1 MVKVSI
7 IIVSWNVKNDL
18 LNCLSS
24 LQKNRPSFTFEQIVV
39 DNNSTDQTVSAVRQQ
54 FPDVAVIENR
64 ENQGFAKANNL
75 GIEIAKGEYVFLL
88 NPDTIVHPNAMEILV
103 KFLDENPDVGACGP
117 KLLNEDGTIQRSVRR
132 FPTFRGVLYGQTIC
146 RMLGLFRSHHR
157 KWMMRDFNYDRQIDV
172 DQIMGAAMMIRRLL
186 IKKTGGMDANYFM
199 YLEEVDLCYAIK
211 QTGSR
216 IVFLPNAV
224 ITHLGGRSSSQSPI
238 RRLMM
243 LESMTSFFRKH
254 RKGFATGI
262 FIAIF
267 KIGII
272 LRNICH
278 LILDIFTFAIAAVIF
293 DKTRIN
299 KAKGNMKLH
308 ALLLTKYL
316 WRIITM

>member
-1 MVKVSI
+1 MKLSI

-24 LQKNRPSFTFEQIVV
+24 IQQNKPSFPYEQIVV
-39 DNNSTDQTVSAVRQQ
+39 DNNSSDQTVAAVRQQ
-54 FPDVAVIENR
+54 FLDVTVIESG
-64 ENQGFAKANNL
+64 ENLGFAKGNNL
-75 GIEIAKGEYVFLL
+75 GIKLAKGEYVFLL
-88 NPDTIVHPNAMEILV
+88 NPDPIIHPNAIDILI
-103 KFLDENPDVGACGP
+103 KFLDENPQVGACGP

-146 RMLGLFRSHHR
+146 RILGIFRSHHR
-157 KWMMRDFNYDRQIDV
+157 KWMMRDFNYDCQMDV
-172 DQIMGAAMMIRRLL
+172 DQIMGAAMLIRRSLVE
-186 IKKTGGMDANYFM
+186 KAGGMDANYFM

-224 ITHLGGRSSSQSPI
+224 ITHLGGRSSSQTPI

-254 RKGFATGI
+254 RKGFTTGM
-262 FIAIF
+262 FIIVF
-267 KIGII
+267 KIGIV

-278 LILDIFTFAIAAVIF
+278 LLLNIFTFAIAAVIF
-293 DKTRIN
+293 DKTRISR
-299 KAKGNMKLH
+299 AKGNMKLH

-316 WRIITM
+316 WRIIKM